1 MHPMHVDAH
10 TTALFP
16 TGKITNMVVQ
26 DVSFIGGFV
35 WESAIDVRSTL
46 LHSTRPGSHVI
57 YLDVPPLTR
66 HFTSHLAASSY
77 NRRCQTIVLVI
88 VYLYIYYQYIV
99 PGHVTNISFFKFL

>member
-46 LHSTRPGSHVI
+46 LYSTPLHSAGESCN
-57 YLDVPPLTR
+57 L
-66 HFTSHLAASSY
+66 S
-77 NRRCQTIVLVI
+77 
-88 VYLYIYYQYIV
+88 
-99 PGHVTNISFFKFL
+99 